1 VILKP
6 LRNNIQEVVQLR
18 KYKMS
23 NNNAFA
29 DQNGQ
34 FYGTYGIGTTM
45 LLFKNQ
51 IGDLIMQVVCRN
63 FGATDGYT
71 EQNQNGDVIGQ
82 YVANGTNDRS
92 TLTQTGDRNTNTSN
106 LPEIIIYRRH

>member
-1 VILKP
+1 
-6 LRNNIQEVVQLR
+6 
-18 KYKMS
+18 
-23 NNNAFA
+23 
-29 DQNGQ
+29 
-34 FYGTYGIGTTM
+34 
-45 LLFKNQ
+45 
-51 IGDLIMQVVCRN
+51 MQVVCRN

-106 LPEIIIYRRH
+106 LPEIIIYRRHWQNIDITWTEQFGNDNVSDVYQGGDLNNATISQGRSLELTLINILMAI